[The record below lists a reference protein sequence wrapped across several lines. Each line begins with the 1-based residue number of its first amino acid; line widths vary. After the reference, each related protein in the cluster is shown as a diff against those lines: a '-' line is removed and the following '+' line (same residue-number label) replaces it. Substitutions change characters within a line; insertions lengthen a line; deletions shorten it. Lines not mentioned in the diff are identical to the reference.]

1 MRTESC
7 NAIRVTR
14 LSGPEKGEAFQLMSK
29 RGQNEGSI
37 FERSDGRWCAVL
49 NLGWEGGKRRRKYIY
64 GATAQEAQ
72 GELLKARA
80 DYAQGLPVAVERQ
93 SVAQFLGLWLEDS
106 VKPSVRPL
114 THEQYRQHVKLYLT
128 PLLGRHA
135 LSKLAPAHVRGFINQ
150 KLEDGLSPR
159 TVQLSLVILRKA
171 LSQACKDGL
180 VARNVAKLVDGPRV
194 ERFEGK
200 MLSPEQARAFLDAA
214 KGERLEALYTVAL
227 SLGLRMGEALGLRWQ
242 DIDFERRT
250 LTVNRILERIGRG
263 QGSTLQLVE
272 PKTSRSRRTVNLPD
286 AAVRALRAH
295 KVRQLEE
302 RLAAGSRWQ
311 DRTDFALVFT
321 SGIGTPYEPHG
332 LHDDFKRIL
341 IKAKLPDIR
350 FHDLRHSAASL
361 MLAQGIPLRS
371 IQDILGHSSITL
383 TANLYAHVGE
393 QLRREAADA
402 MDAVLASR

>member
-1 MRTESC
+1 MKRGKRS
-7 NAIRVTR
+7 
-14 LSGPEKGEAFQLMSK
+14 
-29 RGQNEGSI
+29 RGQNEGSV
-37 FERSDGRWCAVL
+37 FQRSDGRWCAVL
-49 NLGWEGGKRRRKYIY
+49 NLGREGGRRRRKYIY
-64 GATAQEAQ
+64 GATAGEVQEQ
-72 GELLKARA
+72 LLKARSDHA
-80 DYAQGLPVAVERQ
+80 AGLPVIVERQ
-93 SVAQFLGLWLEDS
+93 TVAQFLQDWLENS
-106 VKPSVRPL
+106 VRPSVRPL
-114 THEQYRQHVKLYLT
+114 THEQYRQHVKLYLG
-128 PLLGRHA
+128 PLLGQHQLA
-135 LSKLAPAHVRGFINQ
+135 KLAPQHVRGFLKQ

-171 LSQACKDGL
+171 LGQAVKDGL
-180 VARNVAKLVDGPRV
+180 IARNVAKLVDGPRV

-200 MLSPEQARAFLDAA
+200 TLIPEQARQFLDTA

-242 DIDFERRT
+242 DVDLDRRT

-263 QGSTLQLVE
+263 QGSKLLLVE

-286 AAVRALRAH
+286 AAIRALRGH

-302 RLAAGSRWQ
+302 RLMAGSRWQ
-311 DRTDFALVFT
+311 DNGLVFPNT
-321 SGIGTPYEPHG
+321 LGTPLEPHS

-341 IKAKLPDIR
+341 VKAGLPDIR

-361 MLAQGIPLRS
+361 MLALGIPLRS
-371 IQDILGHSSITL
+371 IQDILGHSSIAL

-402 MDAVLASR
+402 MDGLLNGGNADSHVDSHGLSR

>member
-1 MRTESC
+1 M
-7 NAIRVTR
+7 
-14 LSGPEKGEAFQLMSK
+14 GK

-37 FERSDGRWCAVL
+37 FERSDGRWCGQL
-49 NLGWEGGKRRRKYIY
+49 NLGWENGKRRRKYVY
-64 GATAQEAQ
+64 GATAQEVQNA
-72 GELLKARA
+72 LLKARSEQA
-80 DYAQGLPVAVERQ
+80 AGLPVAIGLQTVG
-93 SVAQFLGLWLEDS
+93 QFLDAWLVDS
-106 VKPSVRPL
+106 VTPSVRPL
-114 THEQYRQHVKLYLT
+114 TCEQYGQHVRLYLK
-128 PLLGRHA
+128 PLLGRHQ
-135 LSKLAPAHVRGFINQ
+135 LSKLAPQHVRAFIRQ
-150 KLEDGLSPR
+150 KLDDGLSPR
-159 TVQLSLVILRKA
+159 TVQLSIVILRKA
-171 LSQACKDGL
+171 LSQAVKDGL
-180 VARNVAKLVDGPRV
+180 IGRNVAKLVDGPRV

-200 MLSPEQARAFLDAA
+200 MLSPEQARAFLDATR
-214 KGERLEALYTVAL
+214 GERLEALYAVAL

-242 DIDFERRT
+242 DIDLERRA

-272 PKTSRSRRTVNLPD
+272 PKTSRSRRTVNLPEG
-286 AAVRALRAH
+286 AVRALRAH

-302 RLAAGSRWQ
+302 RLAAGSRWR
-311 DRTDFALVFT
+311 DHSLVFP

-332 LHDDFKRIL
+332 VHDDFKRML
-341 IKAKLPDIR
+341 AKAKLPDMR

-402 MDAVLASR
+402 MDAILGGRY

>member
-1 MRTESC
+1 MARKR
-7 NAIRVTR
+7 NA
-14 LSGPEKGEAFQLMSK
+14 G
-29 RGQNEGSI
+29 EGSI
-37 FERSDGRWCAVL
+37 FQRADGRWCAQL
-49 NLGWEGGKRRRKYIY
+49 DLGWESGKRRRSYIY
-64 GATAQEAQ
+64 GATAAEVQDA
-72 GELLKARA
+72 LLKVRSDQAA
-80 DYAQGLPVAVERQ
+80 GLPIAVERQ
-93 SVAQFLGLWLEDS
+93 SVAQFLDRWLEDS

-114 THEQYRQHVKLYLT
+114 THEQYHQHVKLYLA
-128 PLLGRHA
+128 PLLGHHR
-135 LSKLAPAHVRGFINQ
+135 LSKLAPAHVRAFIKQ
-150 KLEDGLSPR
+150 KLQDGLSPR
-159 TVQLSLVILRKA
+159 TVQLSIVILRKA
-171 LSQACKDGL
+171 VSQAVKDGL
-180 VARNVAKLVDGPRV
+180 IGRNVAKLVDGPRV

-242 DIDFERRT
+242 DIDFERRM

-311 DRTDFALVFT
+311 DRALVFP
-321 SGIGTPYEPHG
+321 SRVGTPYEPHG
-332 LHDDFKRIL
+332 LHDDFKRVL
-341 IKAKLPDIR
+341 AKATLPDIR

-402 MDAVLASR
+402 MDAILAGR